1 MYIDEFCKIPQTFGQ
16 YYLIF
21 PIDKFRFLAQEDHF
35 SSCAI
40 LSARFPQHYLSIR
53 YRLSSL
59 FLTAAVLDKKQY
71 FRFILIS
78 FLHFP
83 TKINIGALLLYL
95 LKERK
100 SKLKYR
106 CVVFVVL

>member
-1 MYIDEFCKIPQTFGQ
+1 MYIDEVFVKYRRHSDSITSSSQSN
-16 YYLIF
+16 
-21 PIDKFRFLAQEDHF
+21 KFRFLAQEDHF

-95 LKERK
+95 LLGKK
-100 SKLKYR
+100 I
-106 CVVFVVL
+106 